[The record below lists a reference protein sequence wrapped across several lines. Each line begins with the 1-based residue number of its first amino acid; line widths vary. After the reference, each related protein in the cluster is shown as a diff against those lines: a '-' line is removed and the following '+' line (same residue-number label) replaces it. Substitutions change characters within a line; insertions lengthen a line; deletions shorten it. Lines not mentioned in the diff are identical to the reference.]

1 MRGRLISIAT
11 AGALLAV
18 AAVAPALAGSH
29 SAKHYPT
36 TITIRA
42 DAADPGTIKGRVKW
56 DKKPCFKGRAVTPER
71 RRRGCVRPQPRIVAG
86 ALQVP
91 FANTGPI
98 VAGAYEVHSPK
109 LRVSNK
115 VVCAPGNS
123 KILTID

>member
-1 MRGRLISIAT
+1 MRGRLISIAS

-36 TITIRA
+36 TITITA
-42 DAADPGTIKGRVKW
+42 DAADPGTIKGQIKS
-56 DKKPCFKGRAVTPER
+56 DKKPCFKGRAVTLNVDGEDVFTKPATS
-71 RRRGCVRPQPRIVAG
+71 GG
-86 ALQVP
+86 HYKF

-98 VAGAYEVHSPK
+98 VPGAYEVHSPK

-123 KILTID
+123 KILTIH